1 MSNMI
6 CHDEI
11 EQSVVVLRATSSI
24 LCLSLN
30 EVCRNSE
37 EYRSIEGL
45 VVLTENEANRLA
57 KLL

>member
-1 MSNMI
+1 MI
-6 CHDEI
+6 CRDEI

-24 LCLSLN
+24 LCLSLD
-30 EVCRNSE
+30 EICRNSE